1 MDLSVSQWTS
11 SLLSNK
17 NSLKLFMLLEVIEL
31 LMLLDSE
38 YTSSLSETICSSS
51 VFDSSKLF

>member
-17 NSLKLFMLLEVIEL
+17 NSLKLFMLLEAIEL
-31 LMLLDSE
+31 WILLDSE